1 MPATNVETLT
11 NPRDSLP
18 NVYTNITARELDFV
32 TRFGKNWEAL
42 REVLGIMRPIKKQ
55 AGTQLKSY
63 TASIALESG
72 DVDPGCVIPYSKAT
86 VAQVG
91 YADLTLKKY
100 AKAVPVEDVDKYGV
114 QVAVEKTDDAFLNE
128 LQTVVMDNF
137 YNNLTGNTYAM
148 TGAYS
153 SFQMAVSM
161 AIGKVRDKFKKMHR
175 DVSSVVT
182 FVNTLDVYE
191 YLGGAS
197 VTIQN
202 LFGIEYIKN
211 FIGAETMIITSE
223 IERGKVIAIPADN
236 LVLYYVDPSTE
247 FAKLGL
253 VYTTDGVTNLIG
265 FHAQGNYGTAVGES
279 FALMGMNLWYEYAD
293 GVAIVD
299 IDDSFLTDLTVAPDD
314 PTATYP
320 WTDKKPSD
328 FQSNVAVS
336 GGKITGELKFM
347 EGGLSPSG
355 PLSGDGYFLALK
367 FDNFSS
373 GLTYANVKVGL
384 QPSAGT
390 GLVTLDSDKNA
401 VFKISDKNT
410 QKLKTVQEDAN
421 GHKNIQYFDLSNL
434 ELEDPEGV

>member
-32 TRFGKNWEAL
+32 TRFGQNWDAL

-55 AGTQLKSY
+55 AGTTLKSY
-63 TASIALESG
+63 ISSITLESG
-72 DVDPGCVIPYSKAT
+72 DVDPGNVIPYSKAT
-86 VAQVG
+86 IEQVG
-91 YADLTLKKY
+91 YQDLSLKKY

-114 QVAVEKTDDAFLNE
+114 EVAVEKSDDAFLNE
-128 LQTVVMDNF
+128 LQTTVMDDF
-137 YNNLTGNTYAM
+137 YGALTGDASAM
-148 TGAYS
+148 TGAYAT
-153 SFQMAVSM
+153 FQMAVSM
-161 AIGKVRDKFKKMHR
+161 AIGKVKDKFKRMHKN
-175 DVSSVVT
+175 VSSVVV
-182 FVNTLDVYE
+182 FVNTLDVYS
-191 YLGGAS
+191 YLGAADIS
-197 VTIQN
+197 IQN
-202 LFGIEYIKN
+202 LFGIEYVKD
-211 FIGAETMIITSE
+211 FLGAQTMIISSE
-223 IERGKVIAIPADN
+223 IESGKVIAVPSDN

-247 FAKLGL
+247 FARLGL
-253 VYTTDGVTNLIG
+253 VYTTDGETNLIG

-279 FALMGMNLWYEYAD
+279 FALMGMKLWFEYAD

-299 IDDSFLTDLTVAPDD
+299 IDDSFLTDLTVAPDAAD
-314 PTATYP
+314 KTYP
-320 WTDKKPSD
+320 WTDKTPSD
-328 FQSNVAVS
+328 FQSDVAVS

-390 GLVTLDSDKNA
+390 GLVTLDSDKDA

-421 GHKNIQYFDLSNL
+421 GHKNIQYFDLSSL